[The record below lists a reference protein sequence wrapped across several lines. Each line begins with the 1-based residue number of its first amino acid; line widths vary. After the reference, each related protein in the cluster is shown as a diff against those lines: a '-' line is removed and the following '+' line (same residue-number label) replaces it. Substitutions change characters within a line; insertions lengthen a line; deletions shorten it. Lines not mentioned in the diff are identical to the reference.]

1 MQRSQQRRR
10 QRLPVTEVPPGQFLQ
25 GPCPSLA
32 LSELPFLSP
41 PPLFDVR
48 TAEEY
53 TQGHIPGALNQPLFD
68 HFERS
73 TIGTLYKQFSPESAV
88 SAGLRYVEPRV
99 QQLVESFQPWQQQP
113 LIVYCAR
120 GGMRSASVVRLLNSE
135 GFNAQQLRGGY
146 KHYRQHV
153 LQALEQWSPS
163 LIVLHGPPGVGKT
176 LLLKQLPDHLDLED
190 LAQHRS
196 SLFGGIHR
204 HPRTQRQFEGLLHQA
219 KLALPTKYP
228 FFIEGESRKVGP
240 VFIPT
245 PLAKAMQEG
254 QKVLLHASLETRIDR
269 TLADY
274 RVEDEATVVEVD
286 QILQS
291 LRIALGRQL
300 VDHLRDCL
308 RQNRLRELVAILLN
322 DYYDPR
328 YYNSMKNYHY
338 AAEFSAENLDQ
349 TVDNLRKFRDKVA
362 AASG

>member
-1 MQRSQQRRR
+1 
-10 QRLPVTEVPPGQFLQ
+10 VTEISSGQFLQ
-25 GPCPSLA
+25 GPCPSLT
-32 LSELPFLSP
+32 LSELLFLSP

-53 TQGHIPGALNQPLFD
+53 AQGHIPRALNQPLFD
-68 HFERS
+68 RFERS
-73 TIGTLYKQFSPESAV
+73 TIGTLYKQVSPESAME
-88 SAGLRYVEPRV
+88 AGLRCVEPRV
-99 QQLVESFQPWQQQP
+99 QQMVESFQSWRQQP
-113 LIVYCAR
+113 LVFYCAR

-135 GFNAQQLRGGY
+135 GFTAHQLRGGY

-153 LQALEQWSPS
+153 LQALEQWSPP
-163 LIVLHGPPGVGKT
+163 LIVLHGPTGVGKT
-176 LLLKQLPDHLDLED
+176 LLLKQLPDHVDLEG

-204 HPRTQRQFEGLLHQA
+204 QPRTQRQFEGLLHQA
-219 KLALPTKYP
+219 KLALPANRSL
-228 FFIEGESRKVGP
+228 FIEGESRKVGP
-240 VFIPT
+240 VFIPMS
-245 PLAKAMQEG
+245 LAKAMQKG
-254 QKVLLHASLETRIDR
+254 QKILLHASLETRIDR

-274 RVEDEATVVEVD
+274 RVEDEATVAEVD

-291 LRIALGRQL
+291 PRMALSRHL

-328 YYNSMKNYHY
+328 YHNSMKNYHY
-338 AAEFSAENLDQ
+338 AAEFSAEDLDQ
-349 TVDNLRKFRDKVA
+349 TGDNLRKFRDEVA